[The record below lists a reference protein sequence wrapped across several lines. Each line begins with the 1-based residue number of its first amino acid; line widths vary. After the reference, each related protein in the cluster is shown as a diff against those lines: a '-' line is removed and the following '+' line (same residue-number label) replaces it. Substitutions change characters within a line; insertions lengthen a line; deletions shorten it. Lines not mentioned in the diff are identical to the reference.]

1 MELPCWLRHCA
12 CDEGSEGNEVS
23 YPSAGLLAPVVPD
36 VREEIGG
43 DASSRQMVATTIQP
57 QLTDRYLPNYFIQQL
72 F

>member
-1 MELPCWLRHCA
+1 MRATKE
-12 CDEGSEGNEVS
+12 SEENQVF
-23 YPSAGLLAPVVPD
+23 YPSAGLLAPVVPAVPD

-57 QLTDRYLPNYFIQQL
+57 QPTDRYLPNYFQQL